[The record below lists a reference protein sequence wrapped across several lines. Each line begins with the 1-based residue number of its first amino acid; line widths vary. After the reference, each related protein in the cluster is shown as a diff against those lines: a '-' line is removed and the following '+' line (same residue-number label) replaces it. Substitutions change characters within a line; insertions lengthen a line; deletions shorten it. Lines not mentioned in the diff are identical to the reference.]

1 MKKLWKSGVALVLVC
16 ALMFTQFNTVNVFA
30 NTSVQAEESETKE
43 QITVSVTVVGDSVH
57 GTEAHTR
64 FENWLVNY
72 KVTVDKGATADDA
85 FKKALESNGYSYEKN
100 SWNFYYSCG
109 YNLYIIYVLYF
120 KKNAVDLVAIIA
132 IIFLMIANWGVVL
145 AVIGKFLTILM
156 PFILGFFFACF
167 INPLVKRVHSLLNRM
182 KPGKGAKIKK
192 AFSVIIS
199 YVVVI
204 GVITVLLIYIIPQ
217 IKESIGEL
225 GNTIQDGYQ
234 YMITHQK
241 ELNEKIPFIG
251 LGGGIE
257 YIKEFAYKKIMSNGS
272 EILPYVYHVSSS
284 LLTTSYNV
292 LMGLVISIYIIL
304 DMKKLKRSARK
315 VVYALSPKKKEQE
328 VWQTMKQCSHI
339 FNGFLIG
346 KMIDSL
352 IIGILCLIA
361 MSILKLPYALLLS
374 LIVCIT
380 NMIPYFGP
388 IIGAIP
394 GVMIYLFI
402 DIRYAFIFALMI
414 LILQQFDGLYLGPKI
429 LGDQTGIKP
438 LWVIFGITVG
448 GAYFGVM
455 GMFLGV
461 PVVAVIMYL
470 LQLFL
475 DKKLKKKNISTFDS
489 K

>member
-1 MKKLWKSGVALVLVC
+1 M
-16 ALMFTQFNTVNVFA
+16 
-30 NTSVQAEESETKE
+30 E
-43 QITVSVTVVGDSVH
+43 
-57 GTEAHTR
+57 
-64 FENWLVNY
+64 
-72 KVTVDKGATADDA
+72 
-85 FKKALESNGYSYEKN
+85 
-100 SWNFYYSCG
+100 
-109 YNLYIIYVLYF
+109 
-120 KKNAVDLVAIIA
+120 KKNKCLEILKTLVSNMWYIVALVAIIA

-217 IKESIGEL
+217 IKASIGEL

-257 YIKEFAYKKIMSNGS
+257 YIKEFAYKKIMSNVS
-272 EILPYVYHVSSS
+272 EILPYVYHVSTS

>member
-1 MKKLWKSGVALVLVC
+1 MWYIVA
-16 ALMFTQFNTVNVFA
+16 
-30 NTSVQAEESETKE
+30 
-43 QITVSVTVVGDSVH
+43 
-57 GTEAHTR
+57 
-64 FENWLVNY
+64 
-72 KVTVDKGATADDA
+72 
-85 FKKALESNGYSYEKN
+85 
-100 SWNFYYSCG
+100 
-109 YNLYIIYVLYF
+109 
-120 KKNAVDLVAIIA
+120 LVAIIA

-167 INPLVKRVHSLLNRM
+167 INPLVKRVHSLLNRI

-217 IKESIGEL
+217 IKASIGEL

-257 YIKEFAYKKIMSNGS
+257 YIKEFAYKKIMSNSS

-328 VWQTMKQCSHI
+328 VWETMKQCSHI

>member
-1 MKKLWKSGVALVLVC
+1 M
-16 ALMFTQFNTVNVFA
+16 
-30 NTSVQAEESETKE
+30 E
-43 QITVSVTVVGDSVH
+43 
-57 GTEAHTR
+57 
-64 FENWLVNY
+64 
-72 KVTVDKGATADDA
+72 
-85 FKKALESNGYSYEKN
+85 
-100 SWNFYYSCG
+100 
-109 YNLYIIYVLYF
+109 
-120 KKNAVDLVAIIA
+120 KKNKCLEILKTLVSNMWYIVALVAIIA

-217 IKESIGEL
+217 IKASIGEL

-272 EILPYVYHVSSS
+272 EIIPYVYHVSSS
-284 LLTTSYNV
+284 LLTMSYNV

-328 VWQTMKQCSHI
+328 VWETMKQCSHI

-475 DKKLKKKNISTFDS
+475 DKKLKKKNILTFDS

>member
-1 MKKLWKSGVALVLVC
+1 MYKLGG
-16 ALMFTQFNTVNVFA
+16 
-30 NTSVQAEESETKE
+30 
-43 QITVSVTVVGDSVH
+43 IYG
-57 GTEAHTR
+57 
-64 FENWLVNY
+64 
-72 KVTVDKGATADDA
+72 
-85 FKKALESNGYSYEKN
+85 EKN
-100 SWNFYYSCG
+100 KCLEILKTLVSNMW
-109 YNLYIIYVLYF
+109 YIV
-120 KKNAVDLVAIIA
+120 ALVAIIA

-217 IKESIGEL
+217 IKASIGEL

-272 EILPYVYHVSSS
+272 EIIPYVYHVSSS

-328 VWQTMKQCSHI
+328 VWETMKQCSHI

>member
-1 MKKLWKSGVALVLVC
+1 M
-16 ALMFTQFNTVNVFA
+16 
-30 NTSVQAEESETKE
+30 E
-43 QITVSVTVVGDSVH
+43 
-57 GTEAHTR
+57 
-64 FENWLVNY
+64 
-72 KVTVDKGATADDA
+72 
-85 FKKALESNGYSYEKN
+85 
-100 SWNFYYSCG
+100 
-109 YNLYIIYVLYF
+109 
-120 KKNAVDLVAIIA
+120 KKNKCLEILKTLVSNMWYIVALVAIIA

-167 INPLVKRVHSLLNRM
+167 INPLVKRVYSLLNQM

-217 IKESIGEL
+217 IKASIGEL

-475 DKKLKKKNISTFDS
+475 DKKKKKKNISTFDS

>member
-1 MKKLWKSGVALVLVC
+1 M
-16 ALMFTQFNTVNVFA
+16 
-30 NTSVQAEESETKE
+30 E
-43 QITVSVTVVGDSVH
+43 
-57 GTEAHTR
+57 
-64 FENWLVNY
+64 
-72 KVTVDKGATADDA
+72 
-85 FKKALESNGYSYEKN
+85 
-100 SWNFYYSCG
+100 
-109 YNLYIIYVLYF
+109 
-120 KKNAVDLVAIIA
+120 KKNKCLEILKTLVSNMWYIVALVAIIA

-217 IKESIGEL
+217 IKASIGEL
-225 GNTIQDGYQ
+225 GNTVQDGYQ

-475 DKKLKKKNISTFDS
+475 DKKLKKKDISTFDS

>member
-1 MKKLWKSGVALVLVC
+1 MEKKNKCLEILK
-16 ALMFTQFNTVNVFA
+16 T
-30 NTSVQAEESETKE
+30 
-43 QITVSVTVVGDSVH
+43 
-57 GTEAHTR
+57 
-64 FENWLVNY
+64 
-72 KVTVDKGATADDA
+72 
-85 FKKALESNGYSYEKN
+85 LESNM
-100 SWNFYYSCG
+100 W
-109 YNLYIIYVLYF
+109 YIV
-120 KKNAVDLVAIIA
+120 ALVAIIA

-217 IKESIGEL
+217 IKASIGEL

-272 EILPYVYHVSSS
+272 EIIPYVYHVSSS
-284 LLTTSYNV
+284 LLTMSYNV
-292 LMGLVISIYIIL
+292 LMGLVISNYIIL

-328 VWQTMKQCSHI
+328 VWETMKQCSHI

>member
-1 MKKLWKSGVALVLVC
+1 M
-16 ALMFTQFNTVNVFA
+16 
-30 NTSVQAEESETKE
+30 E
-43 QITVSVTVVGDSVH
+43 
-57 GTEAHTR
+57 
-64 FENWLVNY
+64 
-72 KVTVDKGATADDA
+72 
-85 FKKALESNGYSYEKN
+85 
-100 SWNFYYSCG
+100 
-109 YNLYIIYVLYF
+109 
-120 KKNAVDLVAIIA
+120 KKNKCLEILKTLVSNMWYIVALVAIIA

-217 IKESIGEL
+217 IKASIGEL

-241 ELNEKIPFIG
+241 ELSEKIPFIG

-272 EILPYVYHVSSS
+272 EIIPYVYHVSSS
-284 LLTTSYNV
+284 LLTMSYNV

-328 VWQTMKQCSHI
+328 VWETMKQCSHI

>member
-1 MKKLWKSGVALVLVC
+1 M
-16 ALMFTQFNTVNVFA
+16 
-30 NTSVQAEESETKE
+30 E
-43 QITVSVTVVGDSVH
+43 
-57 GTEAHTR
+57 
-64 FENWLVNY
+64 
-72 KVTVDKGATADDA
+72 
-85 FKKALESNGYSYEKN
+85 
-100 SWNFYYSCG
+100 
-109 YNLYIIYVLYF
+109 
-120 KKNAVDLVAIIA
+120 KKNKCLEILKTLVSNMWYIVALVAIIA

-167 INPLVKRVHSLLNRM
+167 INPLVKKVHSLLNRM

-217 IKESIGEL
+217 IKASIGEL

-328 VWQTMKQCSHI
+328 VWETMKQCSHI

>member
-1 MKKLWKSGVALVLVC
+1 MAPMSMPSC
-16 ALMFTQFNTVNVFA
+16 
-30 NTSVQAEESETKE
+30 S
-43 QITVSVTVVGDSVH
+43 
-57 GTEAHTR
+57 
-64 FENWLVNY
+64 
-72 KVTVDKGATADDA
+72 
-85 FKKALESNGYSYEKN
+85 YS
-100 SWNFYYSCG
+100 
-109 YNLYIIYVLYF
+109 
-120 KKNAVDLVAIIA
+120 ALVAIIA

-217 IKESIGEL
+217 IKASIGEL

-475 DKKLKKKNISTFDS
+475 DKKLKKKDISTFDS

>member
-1 MKKLWKSGVALVLVC
+1 M
-16 ALMFTQFNTVNVFA
+16 
-30 NTSVQAEESETKE
+30 E
-43 QITVSVTVVGDSVH
+43 
-57 GTEAHTR
+57 
-64 FENWLVNY
+64 
-72 KVTVDKGATADDA
+72 
-85 FKKALESNGYSYEKN
+85 
-100 SWNFYYSCG
+100 
-109 YNLYIIYVLYF
+109 
-120 KKNAVDLVAIIA
+120 KKNKFLEILKTLVSNMWYIVALVAIIA

>member
-1 MKKLWKSGVALVLVC
+1 M
-16 ALMFTQFNTVNVFA
+16 
-30 NTSVQAEESETKE
+30 E
-43 QITVSVTVVGDSVH
+43 
-57 GTEAHTR
+57 
-64 FENWLVNY
+64 
-72 KVTVDKGATADDA
+72 
-85 FKKALESNGYSYEKN
+85 
-100 SWNFYYSCG
+100 
-109 YNLYIIYVLYF
+109 
-120 KKNAVDLVAIIA
+120 KKNKCLEILKTLVSNMWYIVALVAIIA

-192 AFSVIIS
+192 EFSVIIS

-217 IKESIGEL
+217 IKASIGEL

-272 EILPYVYHVSSS
+272 EIIPYVYHVSSS

-328 VWQTMKQCSHI
+328 VWETMKQCSHI

>member
-1 MKKLWKSGVALVLVC
+1 M
-16 ALMFTQFNTVNVFA
+16 
-30 NTSVQAEESETKE
+30 E
-43 QITVSVTVVGDSVH
+43 
-57 GTEAHTR
+57 
-64 FENWLVNY
+64 
-72 KVTVDKGATADDA
+72 
-85 FKKALESNGYSYEKN
+85 
-100 SWNFYYSCG
+100 
-109 YNLYIIYVLYF
+109 
-120 KKNAVDLVAIIA
+120 KKNKCLEILKTLVSNMWYIVALVAIIA

-217 IKESIGEL
+217 IKASIGEL

-272 EILPYVYHVSSS
+272 EIIPYVYHVSSS

-328 VWQTMKQCSHI
+328 VWETMKQCSHI

-402 DIRYAFIFALMI
+402 DIRYAFIFALMM

>member
-1 MKKLWKSGVALVLVC
+1 M
-16 ALMFTQFNTVNVFA
+16 
-30 NTSVQAEESETKE
+30 E
-43 QITVSVTVVGDSVH
+43 
-57 GTEAHTR
+57 
-64 FENWLVNY
+64 
-72 KVTVDKGATADDA
+72 
-85 FKKALESNGYSYEKN
+85 
-100 SWNFYYSCG
+100 
-109 YNLYIIYVLYF
+109 
-120 KKNAVDLVAIIA
+120 KKNKCLEILKTLVSNMWYIVALVAIIA

-284 LLTTSYNV
+284 LLTTLYNV

>member
-1 MKKLWKSGVALVLVC
+1 M
-16 ALMFTQFNTVNVFA
+16 
-30 NTSVQAEESETKE
+30 E
-43 QITVSVTVVGDSVH
+43 
-57 GTEAHTR
+57 
-64 FENWLVNY
+64 
-72 KVTVDKGATADDA
+72 
-85 FKKALESNGYSYEKN
+85 
-100 SWNFYYSCG
+100 
-109 YNLYIIYVLYF
+109 
-120 KKNAVDLVAIIA
+120 KKNKCLEILKTLVSNMWYIVALVAIIA

-217 IKESIGEL
+217 IKASIGEL

-272 EILPYVYHVSSS
+272 EIIPYVYHVSSS

-328 VWQTMKQCSHI
+328 VWETMKQCSHI

-475 DKKLKKKNISTFDS
+475 NKKLKKKNISTFDS

>member
-1 MKKLWKSGVALVLVC
+1 M
-16 ALMFTQFNTVNVFA
+16 
-30 NTSVQAEESETKE
+30 E
-43 QITVSVTVVGDSVH
+43 
-57 GTEAHTR
+57 
-64 FENWLVNY
+64 
-72 KVTVDKGATADDA
+72 
-85 FKKALESNGYSYEKN
+85 
-100 SWNFYYSCG
+100 
-109 YNLYIIYVLYF
+109 
-120 KKNAVDLVAIIA
+120 KKNKCLEILKTLVSNMWYIVALVAIIA

-241 ELNEKIPFIG
+241 ELKEKIPFIG

>member
-1 MKKLWKSGVALVLVC
+1 M
-16 ALMFTQFNTVNVFA
+16 
-30 NTSVQAEESETKE
+30 E
-43 QITVSVTVVGDSVH
+43 
-57 GTEAHTR
+57 
-64 FENWLVNY
+64 
-72 KVTVDKGATADDA
+72 
-85 FKKALESNGYSYEKN
+85 
-100 SWNFYYSCG
+100 
-109 YNLYIIYVLYF
+109 
-120 KKNAVDLVAIIA
+120 KKNKCLEILKTLVSNMWYIVALVAIIA

-156 PFILGFFFACF
+156 PFILGFFFAFF
-167 INPLVKRVHSLLNRM
+167 INPLVKRVHSLLNRI

-217 IKESIGEL
+217 IKASIGEL

>member
-1 MKKLWKSGVALVLVC
+1 M
-16 ALMFTQFNTVNVFA
+16 
-30 NTSVQAEESETKE
+30 E
-43 QITVSVTVVGDSVH
+43 
-57 GTEAHTR
+57 
-64 FENWLVNY
+64 
-72 KVTVDKGATADDA
+72 
-85 FKKALESNGYSYEKN
+85 
-100 SWNFYYSCG
+100 
-109 YNLYIIYVLYF
+109 
-120 KKNAVDLVAIIA
+120 KKNKCLEILKTLVSNMWYIVALVAIIA

-167 INPLVKRVHSLLNRM
+167 INPLVKRVHSLLNRI

-315 VVYALSPKKKEQE
+315 VVYALSPKKKEQD

>member
-1 MKKLWKSGVALVLVC
+1 M
-16 ALMFTQFNTVNVFA
+16 
-30 NTSVQAEESETKE
+30 E
-43 QITVSVTVVGDSVH
+43 
-57 GTEAHTR
+57 
-64 FENWLVNY
+64 
-72 KVTVDKGATADDA
+72 
-85 FKKALESNGYSYEKN
+85 
-100 SWNFYYSCG
+100 
-109 YNLYIIYVLYF
+109 
-120 KKNAVDLVAIIA
+120 KKNKCLEILKTLVSNMWYIVALVAIIA

-167 INPLVKRVHSLLNRM
+167 IIPLVKRVHSLLNRM

>member
-1 MKKLWKSGVALVLVC
+1 M
-16 ALMFTQFNTVNVFA
+16 
-30 NTSVQAEESETKE
+30 E
-43 QITVSVTVVGDSVH
+43 
-57 GTEAHTR
+57 
-64 FENWLVNY
+64 
-72 KVTVDKGATADDA
+72 
-85 FKKALESNGYSYEKN
+85 
-100 SWNFYYSCG
+100 
-109 YNLYIIYVLYF
+109 
-120 KKNAVDLVAIIA
+120 KKNKCLEILKTLVSNMWYIVALVAIIA

-241 ELNEKIPFIG
+241 KLNEKIPFIG

-438 LWVIFGITVG
+438 FWVIFGITVG

>member
-1 MKKLWKSGVALVLVC
+1 M
-16 ALMFTQFNTVNVFA
+16 
-30 NTSVQAEESETKE
+30 E
-43 QITVSVTVVGDSVH
+43 
-57 GTEAHTR
+57 
-64 FENWLVNY
+64 
-72 KVTVDKGATADDA
+72 
-85 FKKALESNGYSYEKN
+85 
-100 SWNFYYSCG
+100 
-109 YNLYIIYVLYF
+109 
-120 KKNAVDLVAIIA
+120 KKNKCLEILKTLVSNMWYIVALVAIIA

-217 IKESIGEL
+217 IKASIGEL

-272 EILPYVYHVSSS
+272 EILPYVYHVSFS

>member
-1 MKKLWKSGVALVLVC
+1 M
-16 ALMFTQFNTVNVFA
+16 
-30 NTSVQAEESETKE
+30 E
-43 QITVSVTVVGDSVH
+43 
-57 GTEAHTR
+57 
-64 FENWLVNY
+64 
-72 KVTVDKGATADDA
+72 
-85 FKKALESNGYSYEKN
+85 
-100 SWNFYYSCG
+100 
-109 YNLYIIYVLYF
+109 
-120 KKNAVDLVAIIA
+120 KKNKCLEILKTLVSNMWYIVALVAIIA

-361 MSILKLPYALLLS
+361 MFILKLPYALLLS

>member
-1 MKKLWKSGVALVLVC
+1 M
-16 ALMFTQFNTVNVFA
+16 
-30 NTSVQAEESETKE
+30 E
-43 QITVSVTVVGDSVH
+43 
-57 GTEAHTR
+57 
-64 FENWLVNY
+64 
-72 KVTVDKGATADDA
+72 
-85 FKKALESNGYSYEKN
+85 
-100 SWNFYYSCG
+100 
-109 YNLYIIYVLYF
+109 
-120 KKNAVDLVAIIA
+120 KKNKCLEILKTLVSNMWYIVALVAIIA

-217 IKESIGEL
+217 IKASIGEL

-470 LQLFL
+470 LQLFM

>member
-1 MKKLWKSGVALVLVC
+1 M
-16 ALMFTQFNTVNVFA
+16 
-30 NTSVQAEESETKE
+30 E
-43 QITVSVTVVGDSVH
+43 
-57 GTEAHTR
+57 
-64 FENWLVNY
+64 
-72 KVTVDKGATADDA
+72 
-85 FKKALESNGYSYEKN
+85 
-100 SWNFYYSCG
+100 
-109 YNLYIIYVLYF
+109 
-120 KKNAVDLVAIIA
+120 KKNKCLEILKTLVSNMWYIVDLVAIIA

-217 IKESIGEL
+217 IKASIGEL

-272 EILPYVYHVSSS
+272 EIIPYVYHVSSS
-284 LLTTSYNV
+284 LLTMSYNV

-328 VWQTMKQCSHI
+328 VWETMKQCSHI

>member
-1 MKKLWKSGVALVLVC
+1 M
-16 ALMFTQFNTVNVFA
+16 
-30 NTSVQAEESETKE
+30 E
-43 QITVSVTVVGDSVH
+43 
-57 GTEAHTR
+57 
-64 FENWLVNY
+64 
-72 KVTVDKGATADDA
+72 
-85 FKKALESNGYSYEKN
+85 
-100 SWNFYYSCG
+100 
-109 YNLYIIYVLYF
+109 
-120 KKNAVDLVAIIA
+120 KKNKCLEILKTLVSNMWYIVALVAIIA

-156 PFILGFFFACF
+156 PFILGFFFSCF

>member
-1 MKKLWKSGVALVLVC
+1 M
-16 ALMFTQFNTVNVFA
+16 
-30 NTSVQAEESETKE
+30 E
-43 QITVSVTVVGDSVH
+43 
-57 GTEAHTR
+57 
-64 FENWLVNY
+64 
-72 KVTVDKGATADDA
+72 
-85 FKKALESNGYSYEKN
+85 
-100 SWNFYYSCG
+100 
-109 YNLYIIYVLYF
+109 
-120 KKNAVDLVAIIA
+120 KKNKCLEILKTLVSNMWYIVALVAIIA

-167 INPLVKRVHSLLNRM
+167 INPLVKRVHSLLNRI

-241 ELNEKIPFIG
+241 ELNEKIPFIR

>member
-1 MKKLWKSGVALVLVC
+1 M
-16 ALMFTQFNTVNVFA
+16 
-30 NTSVQAEESETKE
+30 E
-43 QITVSVTVVGDSVH
+43 
-57 GTEAHTR
+57 
-64 FENWLVNY
+64 
-72 KVTVDKGATADDA
+72 
-85 FKKALESNGYSYEKN
+85 
-100 SWNFYYSCG
+100 
-109 YNLYIIYVLYF
+109 
-120 KKNAVDLVAIIA
+120 KKNKCLEILKTLVSNMWYIVALVAIIA

-192 AFSVIIS
+192 AFSVVIS

-217 IKESIGEL
+217 IKASIGEL

-251 LGGGIE
+251 LGGGFE

>member
-1 MKKLWKSGVALVLVC
+1 M
-16 ALMFTQFNTVNVFA
+16 
-30 NTSVQAEESETKE
+30 E
-43 QITVSVTVVGDSVH
+43 
-57 GTEAHTR
+57 
-64 FENWLVNY
+64 
-72 KVTVDKGATADDA
+72 
-85 FKKALESNGYSYEKN
+85 
-100 SWNFYYSCG
+100 
-109 YNLYIIYVLYF
+109 
-120 KKNAVDLVAIIA
+120 KKNKCLEILKTLVSNMWYIVALVAIIA

-167 INPLVKRVHSLLNRM
+167 INPLVKRVHSLLNRI

-470 LQLFL
+470 LQLIL

>member
-1 MKKLWKSGVALVLVC
+1 M
-16 ALMFTQFNTVNVFA
+16 
-30 NTSVQAEESETKE
+30 E
-43 QITVSVTVVGDSVH
+43 
-57 GTEAHTR
+57 
-64 FENWLVNY
+64 
-72 KVTVDKGATADDA
+72 
-85 FKKALESNGYSYEKN
+85 
-100 SWNFYYSCG
+100 
-109 YNLYIIYVLYF
+109 
-120 KKNAVDLVAIIA
+120 KKNKCLEILKTLVSNMWYIVALVAIIA

-217 IKESIGEL
+217 IKASIGEL

-475 DKKLKKKNISTFDS
+475 DKKLKKKNISTVDS

>member
-1 MKKLWKSGVALVLVC
+1 M
-16 ALMFTQFNTVNVFA
+16 
-30 NTSVQAEESETKE
+30 E
-43 QITVSVTVVGDSVH
+43 
-57 GTEAHTR
+57 
-64 FENWLVNY
+64 
-72 KVTVDKGATADDA
+72 
-85 FKKALESNGYSYEKN
+85 
-100 SWNFYYSCG
+100 
-109 YNLYIIYVLYF
+109 
-120 KKNAVDLVAIIA
+120 KKNKCLEILKTLVSNMWYIVALVAIIA

-217 IKESIGEL
+217 IKASIGEL

-272 EILPYVYHVSSS
+272 EIISYVYHVSSS

-328 VWQTMKQCSHI
+328 VWETMKQCSHI

>member
-1 MKKLWKSGVALVLVC
+1 M
-16 ALMFTQFNTVNVFA
+16 
-30 NTSVQAEESETKE
+30 E
-43 QITVSVTVVGDSVH
+43 
-57 GTEAHTR
+57 
-64 FENWLVNY
+64 
-72 KVTVDKGATADDA
+72 
-85 FKKALESNGYSYEKN
+85 
-100 SWNFYYSCG
+100 
-109 YNLYIIYVLYF
+109 
-120 KKNAVDLVAIIA
+120 KKNKCLEILKTLVSNMWYIVALVAIIA
-132 IIFLMIANWGVVL
+132 IIFLIIANWGVVL

-167 INPLVKRVHSLLNRM
+167 INPLVKRVHSLLNRI

>member
-1 MKKLWKSGVALVLVC
+1 M
-16 ALMFTQFNTVNVFA
+16 
-30 NTSVQAEESETKE
+30 E
-43 QITVSVTVVGDSVH
+43 
-57 GTEAHTR
+57 
-64 FENWLVNY
+64 
-72 KVTVDKGATADDA
+72 
-85 FKKALESNGYSYEKN
+85 
-100 SWNFYYSCG
+100 
-109 YNLYIIYVLYF
+109 
-120 KKNAVDLVAIIA
+120 KKNKCLEILKTLVSNMWYIVALVAIIA

-182 KPGKGAKIKK
+182 KPSKGAKIKK

-217 IKESIGEL
+217 IKASIGEL

-272 EILPYVYHVSSS
+272 EIIPYVYHVSSS

-328 VWQTMKQCSHI
+328 VWETMKQCSHI

>member
-1 MKKLWKSGVALVLVC
+1 M
-16 ALMFTQFNTVNVFA
+16 
-30 NTSVQAEESETKE
+30 E
-43 QITVSVTVVGDSVH
+43 
-57 GTEAHTR
+57 
-64 FENWLVNY
+64 
-72 KVTVDKGATADDA
+72 
-85 FKKALESNGYSYEKN
+85 
-100 SWNFYYSCG
+100 
-109 YNLYIIYVLYF
+109 
-120 KKNAVDLVAIIA
+120 KKNKCLEILKTLVSNMWYIVALVAIIA

-217 IKESIGEL
+217 IKASIGEL
-225 GNTIQDGYQ
+225 GNTVQDGYQ

-304 DMKKLKRSARK
+304 DMKKLKRSAKK

-475 DKKLKKKNISTFDS
+475 DKKLKKKDISTFDS

>member
-1 MKKLWKSGVALVLVC
+1 M
-16 ALMFTQFNTVNVFA
+16 
-30 NTSVQAEESETKE
+30 E
-43 QITVSVTVVGDSVH
+43 
-57 GTEAHTR
+57 
-64 FENWLVNY
+64 
-72 KVTVDKGATADDA
+72 
-85 FKKALESNGYSYEKN
+85 
-100 SWNFYYSCG
+100 
-109 YNLYIIYVLYF
+109 
-120 KKNAVDLVAIIA
+120 KKNKCLEILKTLVSNMWYIVALVAIIA

-272 EILPYVYHVSSS
+272 EIIPYVYHVSSS
-284 LLTTSYNV
+284 LLTMSYNV

>member
-1 MKKLWKSGVALVLVC
+1 M
-16 ALMFTQFNTVNVFA
+16 
-30 NTSVQAEESETKE
+30 E
-43 QITVSVTVVGDSVH
+43 
-57 GTEAHTR
+57 
-64 FENWLVNY
+64 
-72 KVTVDKGATADDA
+72 
-85 FKKALESNGYSYEKN
+85 
-100 SWNFYYSCG
+100 
-109 YNLYIIYVLYF
+109 
-120 KKNAVDLVAIIA
+120 KKNKCLEILKTLVSNMWYIVALVAIIA

-475 DKKLKKKNISTFDS
+475 DKKLKKKNISTFDF

>member
-1 MKKLWKSGVALVLVC
+1 M
-16 ALMFTQFNTVNVFA
+16 
-30 NTSVQAEESETKE
+30 E
-43 QITVSVTVVGDSVH
+43 
-57 GTEAHTR
+57 
-64 FENWLVNY
+64 
-72 KVTVDKGATADDA
+72 
-85 FKKALESNGYSYEKN
+85 
-100 SWNFYYSCG
+100 
-109 YNLYIIYVLYF
+109 
-120 KKNAVDLVAIIA
+120 KKNKCLEILKTLVSNMWYIVALVAIIA

-167 INPLVKRVHSLLNRM
+167 INPLVKRVHSLLNRI

-328 VWQTMKQCSHI
+328 VWETMKQCSHI

>member
-1 MKKLWKSGVALVLVC
+1 M
-16 ALMFTQFNTVNVFA
+16 
-30 NTSVQAEESETKE
+30 E
-43 QITVSVTVVGDSVH
+43 
-57 GTEAHTR
+57 
-64 FENWLVNY
+64 
-72 KVTVDKGATADDA
+72 
-85 FKKALESNGYSYEKN
+85 
-100 SWNFYYSCG
+100 
-109 YNLYIIYVLYF
+109 
-120 KKNAVDLVAIIA
+120 KKNKCLEILKTLVSNMWYIVALVAIIA

-145 AVIGKFLTILM
+145 AVIEKFLTILM

-217 IKESIGEL
+217 IKASIGEL

-272 EILPYVYHVSSS
+272 EIIPYVYHVSSS

-328 VWQTMKQCSHI
+328 VWETMKQCSHI